1 MVTGGD
7 PVCSHKYTFVSLS
20 ISIHSIFFTVNK
32 SSIVKHMISIHL
44 FAEIIISKYFLF
56 IDAGIIGVGGAVS
69 PSGDV
74 FQEVPRCCL
83 LACPCQHQ

>member
-1 MVTGGD
+1 MM
-7 PVCSHKYTFVSLS
+7 CHLQYL
-20 ISIHSIFFTVNK
+20 FTVNK

-74 FQEVPRCCL
+74 FQEVPQINTGVVC
-83 LACPCQHQ
+83 